1 MLDLEEM
8 GGVGTVYNFE
18 MTVYRPTTV
27 IDVTPSD
34 VHLDKTSPRS
44 SSQVNFEY
52 FGWLKINR

>member
-52 FGWLKINR
+52 FG